1 MWQRFLIV
9 IAILL
14 TPAICNSQE
23 PTQQKPA
30 NLEQIRSTVRK
41 LSAENEQL
49 RRKVAELERRL
60 QLNSV
65 RDRLTRE
72 EQRGE
77 DIQLQLIGVAEQEGR
92 LQSQLDEI
100 NEQLRAENIDNLQV
114 YGSLRPEQVRD
125 STRRRLL
132 NEQSRIQG
140 QIELL
145 NQSKLRLQ
153 SSIAVTDMLI
163 QNLRLQLQ
171 TVATP

>member
-1 MWQRFLIV
+1 MWQRFPIV

-14 TPAICNSQE
+14 TPTICNSQE
-23 PTQQKPA
+23 PKPG
-30 NLEQIRSTVRK
+30 NPEQTRSTIRK

-49 RRKVAELERRL
+49 RRKIAELERRL

-77 DIQLQLIGVAEQEGR
+77 DLQLQLIGIAEQEGR
-92 LQSQLDEI
+92 LQSQLEEI
-100 NEQLRAENIDNLQV
+100 NEQLRPENIDNLQV
-114 YGSLRPEQVRD
+114 FGSLRPEQVRD

-132 NEQSRIQG
+132 NEQNRIQG

-145 NQSKLRLQ
+145 NQSRVRLQ

-163 QNLRLQLQ
+163 QNLRMQLQ
-171 TVATP
+171 AVAAP

>member
-1 MWQRFLIV
+1 MWQRFPIV

-14 TPAICNSQE
+14 TPTVCNSQE
-23 PTQQKPA
+23 PAAKPG
-30 NLEQIRSTVRK
+30 NLEQIRATVKK
-41 LSAENEQL
+41 LSTENEQL

-77 DIQLQLIGVAEQEGR
+77 DLQIQLIGLAEQEAR
-92 LQSQLDEI
+92 LQSQLEEV
-100 NEQLRAENIDNLQV
+100 NEQLRPENIDNLQV
-114 YGSLRPEQVRD
+114 LGSLRPEQVRE

-132 NEQSRIQG
+132 NEQSRAQG

-145 NQSKLRLQ
+145 NQSKVRLQ

-171 TVATP
+171 AVATP